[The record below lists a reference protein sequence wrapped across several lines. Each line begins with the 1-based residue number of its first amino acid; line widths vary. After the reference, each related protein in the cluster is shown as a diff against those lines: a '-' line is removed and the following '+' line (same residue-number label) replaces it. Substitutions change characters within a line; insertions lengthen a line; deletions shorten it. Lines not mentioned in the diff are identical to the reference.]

1 MNKVDERI
9 VRNIFNDMQKGIW
22 PKFGS
27 PETRCDKCMFFG
39 IICLPSPEYVG
50 CYCGWKKEKE

>member
-1 MNKVDERI
+1 MATNKVDERI

-50 CYCGWKKEKE
+50 CYCG